1 MHVIIE
7 ATILRMNVATAFP
20 AAVALGQSLETTA
33 PARWLQQSVWG
44 YPVVSALH
52 LVAIALL
59 LGAITVLDAR
69 LLGFA
74 RQVPVAH
81 VARVAWPFAVAG
93 VMLALIT
100 GPLLFIVQ
108 PGDYLVNPAF
118 FWKLLLLLA
127 AFANVAWF
135 HLRFGTVLHGREPT
149 AGVRWVAAL
158 SIALWLAVLFAGRM
172 IAFV

>member
-1 MHVIIE
+1 
-7 ATILRMNVATAFP
+7 MNVATAFP
-20 AAVALGQSLETTA
+20 AVVPLAQALETTA
-33 PARWLQQSVWG
+33 PAQWLQQSVWA

-59 LGAITVLDAR
+59 LGAITVVDAR

-74 RQVPVAH
+74 RQVPVVH
-81 VARVAWPFAVAG
+81 VARAAWPFAVAG
-93 VMLALIT
+93 AMLALVT
-100 GPLLFIVQ
+100 GPLLFVVQ

-135 HLRFGTVLHGREPT
+135 HLRFAAALRGEREPT
-149 AGVRWVAAL
+149 AGVRSVAAL

>member
-1 MHVIIE
+1 MGDATMPAMNLADVLPGALPLAPSLE
-7 ATILRMNVATAFP
+7 ATPP
-20 AAVALGQSLETTA
+20 AQ
-33 PARWLQQSVWG
+33 WLQQSMWG
-44 YPVVSALH
+44 YPIVSALH

-59 LGAITVLDAR
+59 LGAITVVDAR

-74 RQVPVAH
+74 RRVPVSH
-81 VARVAWPFAVAG
+81 VVRAAWPFALAG
-93 VMLALIT
+93 AVLAVIT

-118 FWKLLLLLA
+118 FWKVMLLVA
-127 AFANVAWF
+127 AFANVAVF
-135 HLRFGTVLHGREPT
+135 HLRFSAVLRGGGDPT
-149 AGVRWVAAL
+149 AGVRVTAAL

>member
-1 MHVIIE
+1 
-7 ATILRMNVATAFP
+7 MNVASLLP
-20 AAVALGQSLETTA
+20 AIVPLAQTLETTA
-33 PARWLQQSVWG
+33 PARWLQQSMWG

-52 LVAIALL
+52 IVAIALL
-59 LGAITVLDAR
+59 LGAITVVDAR

-81 VARVAWPFAVAG
+81 VARAAWPFAVIGA
-93 VMLALIT
+93 VLAVGT

-127 AFANVAWF
+127 AFANIAWF
-135 HLRFGTVLHGREPT
+135 HARFAAALHGGGDIT
-149 AGVRWVAAL
+149 VGVRAVAAL
-158 SIALWLAVLFAGRM
+158 SISLWLAVLFAGRM

>member
-1 MHVIIE
+1 MPL
-7 ATILRMNVATAFP
+7 AQT
-20 AAVALGQSLETTA
+20 LETTP
-33 PARWLQQSVWG
+33 PARWLQQSIWG
-44 YPVVSALH
+44 YPLVSGMH
-52 LVAIALL
+52 IVAIALL
-59 LGAITVLDAR
+59 LGAITVVDAR
-69 LLGFA
+69 LIGFA

-81 VARVAWPFAVAG
+81 VARAAWPFAVAG
-93 VMLALIT
+93 ALLAVLT

-118 FWKLLLLLA
+118 FWKLLLLVA

-135 HLRFGTVLHGREPT
+135 HLRFNAVLLGRRDVT
-149 AGVRWVAAL
+149 AGVRAVAAQ

>member
-1 MHVIIE
+1 MSF
-7 ATILRMNVATAFP
+7 MNLASAFP
-20 AAVALGQSLETTA
+20 AVVPAAQALEKTPLAQ
-33 PARWLQQSVWG
+33 WLQQSLWG
-44 YPVVSALH
+44 YPLLSALH

-74 RQVPVAH
+74 RRVPVPH
-81 VARVAWPFAVAG
+81 VARSAWPFAAAG
-93 VMLALIT
+93 ALLAVCT

-118 FWKLLLLLA
+118 FWKLLLLVA
-127 AFANVAWF
+127 AFGNVALF
-135 HLRFGTVLHGREPT
+135 HLAFGRALSGERDLT
-149 AGVRWVAAL
+149 AGVRAVAVL
-158 SIALWLAVLFAGRM
+158 SVLLWLAVLFAGRM

>member
-1 MHVIIE
+1 
-7 ATILRMNVATAFP
+7 MNVASVLPGVVPMAQ
-20 AAVALGQSLETTA
+20 ALETTA
-33 PARWLQQSVWG
+33 PARWLQQSMWG

-52 LVAIALL
+52 IVAIALL
-59 LGAITVLDAR
+59 LGAITVVDAR

-81 VARVAWPFAVAG
+81 VARAAWPFALAG
-93 VMLALIT
+93 VVLALGT

-135 HLRFGTVLHGREPT
+135 HLRFAAVLRGVGEPT

-158 SIALWLAVLFAGRM
+158 SIGLWLCVLFAGRM

>member
-1 MHVIIE
+1 
-7 ATILRMNVATAFP
+7 MNVAEVLPAVVPLAQPLEATAL
-20 AAVALGQSLETTA
+20 AQ
-33 PARWLQQSVWG
+33 WLQRSMWG
-44 YPVVSALH
+44 YPVASALH
-52 LVAIALL
+52 IVAIALL
-59 LGAITVLDAR
+59 LGAITVVDAR

-81 VARVAWPFAVAG
+81 VASSAWPFAVTG
-93 VMLALIT
+93 VVLALCT
-100 GPLLFIVQ
+100 GPLLFMVQ

-118 FWKLLLLLA
+118 FWKMLLLLA

-135 HLRFGTVLHGREPT
+135 HLRFSAALRGGRGIT
-149 AGVRWVAAL
+149 SGVRIAAVL